1 MKKSQNIVILGG
13 AGYIGSVVSDYF
25 LKKNFQVTSI
35 DNLIYK
41 QKSPLNKKNLYFY
54 NLDIS
59 KNKIQKI
66 IDSNS
71 VVILL
76 AGLVG
81 DPITKKYPKIS
92 KKINEDYIIKCIKLC
107 FLKKIKHLI
116 FVSTCSNYGITKSKK
131 MVDEKSKLNP
141 LSLYA
146 KSKIKIEKYLQTKSK
161 KNRIKIS
168 ILRFATAFGISNRMR
183 FDLTI
188 NQFVRELFLK
198 NDLEVYDTGT
208 WRPYC
213 HVKDFARAIHSSIV
227 SKNKELLEIY
237 NVGSNVNNFTKE
249 QIIKKIKKYIKTGK
263 IQYVNKKS
271 DYRNYK
277 VNFNKMRKKLN
288 FVPKYSVDYG
298 IKEIIKSMKKKK
310 YLKLNQS
317 KDFLE
322 IIKLKI
328 RLILALKP

>member
-107 FLKKIKHLI
+107 FLKK
-116 FVSTCSNYGITKSKK
+116 
-131 MVDEKSKLNP
+131 LN
-141 LSLYA
+141 
-146 KSKIKIEKYLQTKSK
+146 I
-161 KNRIKIS
+161 
-168 ILRFATAFGISNRMR
+168 
-183 FDLTI
+183 
-188 NQFVRELFLK
+188 
-198 NDLEVYDTGT
+198 
-208 WRPYC
+208 
-213 HVKDFARAIHSSIV
+213 
-227 SKNKELLEIY
+227 
-237 NVGSNVNNFTKE
+237 
-249 QIIKKIKKYIKTGK
+249 
-263 IQYVNKKS
+263 
-271 DYRNYK
+271 
-277 VNFNKMRKKLN
+277 
-288 FVPKYSVDYG
+288 
-298 IKEIIKSMKKKK
+298 
-310 YLKLNQS
+310 
-317 KDFLE
+317 
-322 IIKLKI
+322 
-328 RLILALKP
+328 

>member
-1 MKKSQNIVILGG
+1 MKKGQNIVIFGG

-66 IDSNS
+66 INSNS

-131 MVDEKSKLNP
+131 MVNEKSKLNP
-141 LSLYA
+141 LSIYA
-146 KSKIKIEKYLQTKSK
+146 KSKIKIEKYLQTESK
-161 KNRIKIS
+161 KI
-168 ILRFATAFGISNRMR
+168 
-183 FDLTI
+183 
-188 NQFVRELFLK
+188 ELKFL
-198 NDLEVYDTGT
+198 Y
-208 WRPYC
+208 
-213 HVKDFARAIHSSIV
+213 
-227 SKNKELLEIY
+227 
-237 NVGSNVNNFTKE
+237 
-249 QIIKKIKKYIKTGK
+249 
-263 IQYVNKKS
+263 
-271 DYRNYK
+271 
-277 VNFNKMRKKLN
+277 
-288 FVPKYSVDYG
+288 
-298 IKEIIKSMKKKK
+298 
-310 YLKLNQS
+310 
-317 KDFLE
+317 
-322 IIKLKI
+322 
-328 RLILALKP
+328 